1 MARKNFSKSVMV
13 ACIKRATK
21 DNVIYCEKCGVQVKK
36 FQIDHINPDGLTG
49 EPVLENAMLLCIEC
63 HSEKTK
69 VDVARIAKAKRVE
82 AKHLGVDTPKQKIQ
96 SRGFAKKPKKEKLPL
111 PPRRGIFE

>member
-1 MARKNFSKSVMV
+1 MARKNFPKSVMV

-21 DNVIYCEKCGVQVKK
+21 DNVVYCEQCGLPAKK

-49 EPVLENAMLLCIEC
+49 EPVLSNARLLCIEC
-63 HSEKTK
+63 HSVKTK
-69 VDVARIAKAKRVE
+69 DDVARIAKAKRTE
-82 AKHLGVDTPKQKIQ
+82 ARHLGAVAPKQKIQ
-96 SRGFAKKPKKEKLPL
+96 SRGFAKRPKKEKLPL